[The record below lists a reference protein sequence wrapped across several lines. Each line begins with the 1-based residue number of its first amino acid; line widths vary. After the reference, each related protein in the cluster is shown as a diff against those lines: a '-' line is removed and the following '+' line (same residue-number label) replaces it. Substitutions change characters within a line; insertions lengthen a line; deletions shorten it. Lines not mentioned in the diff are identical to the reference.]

1 MTPLM
6 IRILVIAS
14 VVLNSILLSFL
25 FGLVPF
31 LLYVSVVINVLL
43 VWFSFRMLNTTSLAE
58 KEMSTLFE
66 KLEQFTEHVEELHSM
81 EMFYGEPVL
90 QDLIDHSRR
99 LVNDMVDYQEK
110 FYDYETVEEE
120 YASDEETSET
130 QE

>member
-31 LLYVSVVINVLL
+31 LLYISVVINVLL

>member
-1 MTPLM
+1 MTPLR

-14 VVLNSILLSFL
+14 VVLNGILLSFL

-58 KEMSTLFE
+58 KEMLTLFE

-99 LVNDMVDYQEK
+99 LINDMVDYQEK

>member
-1 MTPLM
+1 MTPLR
-6 IRILVIAS
+6 IRILVVAS
-14 VVLNSILLSFL
+14 VVLNGILLSFL

-58 KEMSTLFE
+58 KEMLTLFE

-99 LVNDMVDYQEK
+99 LINDMVDYQEK

>member
-1 MTPLM
+1 
-6 IRILVIAS
+6 
-14 VVLNSILLSFL
+14 VLNSILLSFL

-58 KEMSTLFE
+58 KEMLTLFE